1 MIKGIGLVVS
11 GIVRSGI
18 IKKGDTLH
26 IGPFGNTFH
35 NVLVKSIH
43 NNFQENLTQLEAGQS
58 GCFSIKINSKIPIK
72 RNNIRKGARIMK
84 HPNMYSGL
92 RQLLKS
98 YIIQLLLKKGTNLL
112 FIVEQLVKLL
122 KFVKLQT

>member
-1 MIKGIGLVVS
+1 MCANFVIECTYMIKGIGLVVS

-26 IGPFGNTFH
+26 IGPFDKIFH
-35 NVLVKSIH
+35 NVIIKSIH
-43 NNFQENLTQLEAGQS
+43 NNFQEPIPQLEAGQS

-84 HPNMYSGL
+84 HPNMYSGF
-92 RQLLKS
+92 KA
-98 YIIQLLLKKGTNLL
+98 IIK
-112 FIVEQLVKLL
+112 I
-122 KFVKLQT
+122 